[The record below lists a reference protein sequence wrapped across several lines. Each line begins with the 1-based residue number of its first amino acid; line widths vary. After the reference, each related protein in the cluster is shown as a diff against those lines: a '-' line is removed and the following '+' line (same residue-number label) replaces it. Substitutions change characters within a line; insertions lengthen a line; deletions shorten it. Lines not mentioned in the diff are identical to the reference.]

1 MFRTIPL
8 LALLSWPAWPAN
20 GPVREASAPAI
31 VGRLM
36 PGFYD
41 GYLYSAEPRNVLT
54 LFAPD
59 GHQLFSLPIAG
70 HGNGQVAVESA
81 AVDTDGTLAVAWR
94 DTPNAGIDIRD
105 LSGTLLRSI
114 DTGRYVPAHISFGP
128 DHSLWALGHQ
138 RDATRPIYP
147 DQQDYP
153 IVRKYSSDGK
163 EIGAYVPSSLF
174 PAGLPPGDSEWQ
186 SRRITVTTDRVG
198 IEVLSGKTS
207 NQREWVELDLNG
219 TVRGRWKLDPQNEF
233 PGVVLTNDD
242 QAYVHRY
249 NRQAKE
255 GQVFRLNRATS
266 TWDLVSTPG
275 EELYGSDG
283 DKLVFARWPD
293 NLMLLSWFP
302 QP

>member
-8 LALLSWPAWPAN
+8 LALLSLPAWPAN
-20 GPVREASAPAI
+20 GPIREASAPAI
-31 VGRLM
+31 VGQAM

-41 GYLYSAEPRNVLT
+41 GYLYSAEPRHMLT

-59 GHQLFSLPIAG
+59 GHELFSLPIQG
-70 HGNGQVAVESA
+70 HGNGQVAVESV
-81 AVDTDGTLAVAWR
+81 AVDTDGTLAIAWR

-105 LSGTLLRSI
+105 LSGTLVRSI
-114 DTGRYVPAHISFGP
+114 DTGQYVPAHLSFGA
-128 DHSLWALGHQ
+128 DHSLWVLGYQ
-138 RDATRPIYP
+138 RAAAQYP
-147 DQQDYP
+147 DQPDYP

-163 EIGAYVPSSLF
+163 ETGAYLPRSLF
-174 PAGLPPGDSEWQ
+174 PAGIPPGNEEWQ
-186 SRRITVTTDRVG
+186 TRRITVTPNRVG
-198 IEVLSGKTS
+198 IEVFSGTKG

-219 TVRGRWKLDPQNEF
+219 NIQGRWKLDPQNKF
-233 PGVVLTNDD
+233 PGVAFTSDD

-249 NRQAKE
+249 NREAKVW
-255 GQVFRLNRATS
+255 QTFRLNRSTS

-275 EELYGSDG
+275 EELYGAAG

-293 NLMLLSWFP
+293 NLMLLSWFS